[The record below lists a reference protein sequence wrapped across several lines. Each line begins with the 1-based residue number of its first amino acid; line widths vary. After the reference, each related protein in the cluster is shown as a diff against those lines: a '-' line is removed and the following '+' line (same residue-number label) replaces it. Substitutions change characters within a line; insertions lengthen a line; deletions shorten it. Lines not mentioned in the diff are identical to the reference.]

1 MYHIVPHKFYSIQ
14 FKDIEYR
21 ISLLDS
27 CYAFEYKNRNKMLTF
42 PCESILIYIIDKDS
56 NGNIDFLYNGILYD
70 ITNGNTTTYLNFKSL
85 FNII

>member
-1 MYHIVPHKFYSIQ
+1 MNSIVCPHKFYSIK

-42 PCESILIYIIDKDS
+42 PCESILIYIIDKDIQ
-56 NGNIDFLYNGILYD
+56 GNIDFLYNGTLYTGAD
-70 ITNGNTTTYLNFKSL
+70 GYGIFSGDNKIKSV
-85 FNII
+85 